1 MKFISATDSVG
12 LHNHWWNK
20 FINAVWNETNNNHD
34 LFLVNR
40 DNMLLKYG
48 AVVVTGG
55 IKFETDEQATWFLLR
70 WS

>member
-20 FINAVWNETNNNHD
+20 FINAVWDESNGDFIET
-34 LFLVNR
+34 R
-40 DNMLLKYG
+40 DKMLREYG
-48 AVVVTGG
+48 AKLIVGG
-55 IKFETDEQATWFLLR
+55 LKFENDEQATWFLLR

>member
-20 FINAVWNETNNNHD
+20 FINAVWDESDGDFIET
-34 LFLVNR
+34 R
-40 DNMLLKYG
+40 DKMLREYG
-48 AVVVTGG
+48 AKLIVGG
-55 IKFETDEQATWFLLR
+55 LKFETDEQAAWFLLR